1 MLVIFRSFIDSNLRA
16 PMKFVVR
23 IFICV
28 LFLLIAT
35 VSNAQLYTFK
45 NYDHTDGLIL
55 SSLLSVNESSDG
67 YLWFGTDGAGLMRF
81 DGKKMDYLEEIQ
93 GRTNR
98 HINSIDFDD
107 QGNVIFSTQYRG
119 IFKLRYNQIERIDSI
134 QYKGQNQKIIHFYND
149 LVVVQDGGI
158 AIYSDNHEILREQKL
173 YPYDKSMHF
182 YGSSIVDNAVFLF
195 TSKGNFLVYDKQIIH
210 LNEWLGTDENTT
222 KNFTSVY
229 KTGDSLVLSNRD
241 LTQEMTVLMDDF
253 RPKFFIRTNIEKT
266 LLEEGEFVVKSNH
279 RYDFNVY
286 VTNFGKVITK
296 DISNNDFVV
305 LTNNSIKQ
313 IKSPTDV
320 FIDRNRDIWVTT
332 RSVGIFRISLEPFT
346 KLNFHSLYEDHY
358 IRFIGRTANYE
369 IILTNSEGNTYV
381 GSKSSDFR
389 EYGDVVVNAMT
400 QFEDRYL
407 FATTKGIKEIQNGNL
422 ISSNA
427 FKAYDGK
434 RVSLIFNAF
443 GSVWI
448 SEEGKGLTQHN
459 LKNNEK
465 RLFDKAPAYFYNA
478 IIPDDSSSILF
489 GSNNG
494 VFLYSLGD
502 TTLTHLPGKV
512 NGLSIGSYVGNS
524 AKDIYGNCWFTL
536 DEGLYC
542 YKKDGT
548 ITAITA
554 QRFLPSTLLYT
565 LNTDNYGNLI
575 VGTNKG
581 ITVIKVDEEGVPE
594 SSNTYNNENGFNGY
608 ETHMRS
614 SYKDENG
621 NIFVGTL
628 EGLFM
633 IKPEFLQKKIKP
645 IAPSIRKVQNKDF
658 RSFYQE
664 LEPGGVPVFHVDNN
678 NLSFQFK
685 CINAKNDFVRYSYK
699 LEGFDNEWSDWTTS
713 QEAFYN
719 NLSGGD
725 YTFKV
730 RATIDE
736 QVISETSTFSFR
748 VYFPFFRTKWFII
761 LIIGLVI
768 IANFFVLE
776 KTKKFSRKNI
786 ILSRDVGANRR
797 VAGSILLFG
806 AFANTAAHIFAPR
819 MDETIQL
826 HDISSILVGVLVFGL
841 FLIVSLSKRF
851 VQRSNELLII
861 GFFILLGFN
870 FVCAFLSNIHPF
882 YLMAILLIAFVA
894 PFIFRGLKSAIA
906 FGFIFILSGVAM
918 TFYLEEALYNQYLFL
933 IAICVAAFL
942 SVFMTYLRNNSLE
955 RLIFTSGVVNKGNVL
970 VVAFDGDG
978 KISYASENIEE
989 LLDLKVELKG
999 TSVSELNQ
1007 YQPRNSQH
1015 KKFSNV
1021 DLKNEFQ
1028 EGKIF
1033 VTPLFSKTG
1042 DIVYYQWSC
1051 KEFSDDV
1058 RVILGQD
1065 VTDKINLENYYEL
1078 IVRNADDLIF
1088 QTDPQGNFTFVNEKC
1103 EEVFGRSKNDLI
1115 GKSITSV
1122 IIGEYQSKVR
1132 TFYAQNFK
1140 ERRKHDY
1147 LEFPITTPEG
1157 QERWLG
1163 QNLTTLLKPG
1173 ADNIVIGFLG
1183 LARDITERRE
1193 ANAIIKEQNKD
1204 ITSSINYARRIQF
1217 NMLPRSN
1224 DFEKTFI
1231 EHFILFKPKDIVS
1244 GDFYWLN
1251 EVDNKTIIVCSD
1263 CTGHGVPGSFMTL
1276 LGINILNQI
1285 ILEAKVT
1292 DPGQIFDELDKRLI
1306 DVLPRDGQNR
1316 IKDGMEAV
1324 VCVFNHEDESVQYA
1338 CAGGRF
1344 VVTDDENE
1352 DITVYKTDAKHIGDM
1367 PETDDF
1373 KYQTKEINLN
1383 QNQILYL
1390 FSDGYPDQFGGEKNK
1405 KLTIKKFLALLD
1417 ALTRQDL
1424 QEQNEIFREH
1434 LEAWIG
1440 EQPQTDDITLIAL
1453 KGIKSRDKE

>member
-1 MLVIFRSFIDSNLRA
+1 
-16 PMKFVVR
+16 MKLLIRV
-23 IFICV
+23 FICAFV
-28 LFLLIAT
+28 LLSSIAAHT
-35 VSNAQLYTFK
+35 QLYTFK
-45 NYDHTDGLIL
+45 NYDHRDGLIL
-55 SSLLSVNESSDG
+55 SSVLAVNESNDG

-81 DGKKMDYLEEIQ
+81 DGKKMDYLEKIQ

-98 HINSIDFDD
+98 HVNSIAFNDEGD
-107 QGNVIFSTQYRG
+107 VLFSTQYRG
-119 IFKLRYNQIERIDSI
+119 IFKLNYNRIDKIDSI
-134 QYKGQNQKIIHFYND
+134 QLNGQNQKILHFHDNFIA
-149 LVVVQDGGI
+149 VQDGGI
-158 AIYSDNHEILREQKL
+158 VIYKNENEIIEEQRI
-173 YPYDKSMHF
+173 YPFDKALHL
-182 YGSSIVDNAVFLF
+182 YGSNIIDNSVFLF
-195 TSKGNFLVYDKQIIH
+195 TSKGNFIIYDKEIIH
-210 LNEWLGTDENTT
+210 LNEWLGTDENIT
-222 KNFTSVY
+222 KNFTNVY
-229 KTGDSLVLSNRD
+229 KTGDSLVLINKD
-241 LTQEMTVLMDDF
+241 LTQEMTILMDDF
-253 RPKFFIRTNIEKT
+253 RPKFFIRANIEQKV
-266 LLEEGEFVVKSNH
+266 LENGEFVIYSDH
-279 RYDFNVY
+279 RYDLSAY
-286 VTNFGKVITK
+286 ITNYGNLITK
-296 DISNNDFVV
+296 ENNKNDFSV
-305 LTNNSIKQ
+305 LINNSVKKIQ
-313 IKSPTDV
+313 NPTGIH
-320 FIDRNRDIWVTT
+320 IDRNGDIWITT
-332 RSVGIFRISLEPFT
+332 TNSGVFRVSLEPFT
-346 KLNFHSLYEDHY
+346 KLNFHPLYEDPF
-358 IRFIGRTANYE
+358 IRFIGRTPNYD
-369 IILTNSEGNTYV
+369 IVLSNSEGNSYI
-381 GSKSSDFR
+381 GNKSSDFK
-389 EYGDVVVNAMT
+389 EYEDIIINAMT
-400 QFEDRYL
+400 EVGGRHL
-407 FATTKGIKEIQNGNL
+407 LATTKGIKLITDGEIIN
-422 ISSNA
+422 SSQ
-427 FKAYDGK
+427 FSEYDDK
-434 RVSLIFNAF
+434 RTSLVFSAF

-448 SEEGKGLTQHN
+448 SEEGHGLTQHN
-459 LKNNEK
+459 LKSQEK
-465 RLFDKAPAYFYNA
+465 RSFDKAPAYFYNA
-478 IIPDDSSSILF
+478 LIPNDSSSILF

-494 VFLYSLGD
+494 VFKYDLKDKSLIQ
-502 TTLTHLPGKV
+502 LPSKV
-512 NGLSIGSYVGNS
+512 NGTNIGSYVGNS
-524 AKDIYGNCWFTL
+524 TIDIFGNCWFTL

-565 LNTDNYGNLI
+565 LNSDNYGNLI

-581 ITVIKVDEEGVPE
+581 ITSIKVDEEGIPK

-614 SYKDENG
+614 TFKDENG

-633 IKPEFLQKKIKP
+633 IKPEFLQKKIRP
-645 IAPSIRKVQNKDF
+645 IAPVIEEVQNKNPQYF
-658 RSFYQE
+658 SNVSKSGKTPIFQI
-664 LEPGGVPVFHVDNN
+664 DNN
-678 NLSFQFK
+678 NLSFQFT

-699 LEGFDNEWSDWTTS
+699 LGGYDKEWSEWTYS
-713 QEAFYN
+713 KKAFYD
-719 NLSGGD
+719 NLGGGD

-736 QVISETSTFSFR
+736 ENISETSSFSFK
-748 VYFPFFRTKWFII
+748 VYIPFYRTKWFII

-776 KTKKFSRKNI
+776 KTKRFNRKNI
-786 ILSRDVGANRR
+786 ILSRDVGADRKI
-797 VAGSILLFG
+797 AASILLFG

-819 MDETIQL
+819 IDGSIEF
-826 HDISSILVGVLVFGL
+826 HDLSSILFGL
-841 FLIVSLSKRF
+841 FVFALFLLVHFSKRF
-851 VQRSNELLII
+851 AQKSNELLIV
-861 GFFILLGFN
+861 GFFAMLGFN
-870 FVCAFLSNIHPF
+870 FVLAFLSNIHPF
-882 YLMAILLIAFVA
+882 YLMAILLICFVA
-894 PFIFRGLKSAIA
+894 PFIFRALKSAIA

-918 TFYLEEALYNQYLFL
+918 TFYLEEAIYNQYLFL
-933 IAICVAAFL
+933 IGICIAAFL

-970 VVAFDGDG
+970 VVAFDDSG

-989 LLDLKVELKG
+989 LLDLKKELKG

-1007 YQPRNSQH
+1007 YQPKFSKH

-1033 VTPLFSKTG
+1033 VTPLFSKSG

-1051 KEFSDDV
+1051 KEFSGDV

-1088 QTDPQGNFTFVNEKC
+1088 QTDPQGIFTFLNEKC
-1103 EEVFGRSKNDLI
+1103 EELFGRSKADLM
-1115 GKSITSV
+1115 GESITSV
-1122 IIGEYQSKVR
+1122 IVDKYQSKVR
-1132 TFYAQNFK
+1132 DFYAQNFK

-1147 LEFPITTPEG
+1147 LEFPIRTPDG

-1193 ANAIIKEQNKD
+1193 KSAIINEQNKD

-1224 DFEKTFI
+1224 DFEKIFN

-1251 EVDNKTIIVCSD
+1251 EVDNKTIVVCSD

-1285 ILEAKVT
+1285 ILEAKIT
-1292 DPGQIFDELDKRLI
+1292 DPGRIFDELDKRLI
-1306 DVLPRDGQNR
+1306 EVLPRDGQNR

-1324 VCVFNHEDESVQYA
+1324 VCVFNHEDDSVQYA

-1352 DITVYKTDAKHIGDM
+1352 DITVYKSDNKHIGDV
-1367 PETDDF
+1367 PESDGF
-1373 KYQTKEINLN
+1373 KYQTKDISLN
-1383 QNQILYL
+1383 QHQILYL
-1390 FSDGYPDQFGGEKNK
+1390 FSDGYPDQFGGSKNK

-1424 QEQNEIFREH
+1424 YEQNDMFREH

-1453 KGIKSRDKE
+1453 KGIKSRNKE